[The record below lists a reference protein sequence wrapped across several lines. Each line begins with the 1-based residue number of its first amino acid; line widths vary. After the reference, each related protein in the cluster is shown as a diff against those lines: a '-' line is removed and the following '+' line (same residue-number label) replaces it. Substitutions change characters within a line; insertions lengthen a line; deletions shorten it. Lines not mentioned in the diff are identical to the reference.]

1 MIDFVVDLAAARSH
15 ILNIR
20 MKFESKSNE
29 EIITMPVWAPGSYM
43 VRDFSRHI
51 SHINAEKGEIQQ
63 IDKKSYKVKGE
74 EIIINYS
81 IYAEELS
88 VQTSY
93 SDEDFVL
100 INGSSVFFY
109 VEGRKEEKY
118 RVKIINSPHRHISTS
133 MNKENEFYFMENYDD
148 FIDTPI
154 LLHDG
159 LSKSFDLD
167 GKKHYVSIVG
177 NFNRNFD
184 EFVNEVEK
192 IVKVTRDIF
201 GELPYERYSFLFI
214 LAPDDIA
221 GGLEHKNSTVIIGNE
236 NRMVDDY
243 EYLIFKTVISH
254 EFFHTWNVKRIRPI
268 ELGPFDYTKEN
279 YTKLLW
285 LSEGFTSYY
294 EWIILL
300 RASIAKIEDYS
311 NHLSEAL
318 NYYFIQ
324 PGYKYRDA
332 NSSSFNTWI
341 KLYKPDGDIIN
352 NYISYYLKGEL
363 MAIALNEEILRRSN
377 GKKTVDDFMRALWGL
392 YKSNGKGITYNDLKN
407 ILESI
412 GKGLGEEVLPKL
424 AEVPGDMEL
433 TERLKRIGFKVST
446 QEKGNGFLG
455 LIFTVSNGKLL
466 VRFAIKD
473 YPAYQS
479 GIVPGD
485 EVIAVDGKRMIEGY
499 TEDYLKEWKGI
510 KLDNIKWI
518 KPNDTVNIALF
529 RRNNLK
535 ILNLKAAIY
544 PKKFKVEVE
553 DAENVKKSFNL
564 N

>member
-1 MIDFVVDLAAARSH
+1 MIDFVLDLAEARSH
-15 ILNIR
+15 ILKVK
-20 MKFESKSNE
+20 MEFENKLDE

-51 SHINAEKGEIQQ
+51 SSINAKKGEIEQL
-63 IDKKSYKVKGE
+63 DKKSYKVKGKKIVIE
-74 EIIINYS
+74 YS

-93 SDEDFVL
+93 SDEDFIL

-109 VEGRKEEKY
+109 VEGRKDEKY
-118 RVKIINSPHRHISTS
+118 RVKIVNNPHKYISTS
-133 MNKENEFYFMENYDD
+133 MDAEDEYYYMGNYDD

-154 LLHDG
+154 LMHDG
-159 LSKSFDLD
+159 LFKAFDFD
-167 GKKHYVSIVG
+167 GKKHYVSLVG

-184 EFVNEVEK
+184 EFVNEIQR
-192 IVKVTRDIF
+192 IVQAAREIF

-221 GGLEHKNSTVIIGNE
+221 GGLEHKNSTVIMGNE
-236 NRMVDDY
+236 NRIADDFD
-243 EYLIFKTVISH
+243 YLIFKTVISH

-268 ELGPFDYTKEN
+268 ELGPFDYTKET

-324 PGYKYRDA
+324 PGYNYRDA

-363 MAIALNEEILRRSN
+363 MAIALNEEIFRRTN
-377 GKKTVDDFMRALWGL
+377 GSKSIDDFMRALWER
-392 YKSNGKGITYNDLKN
+392 YKKSGMGITYDDLKQ

-412 GKGLGEEVLPKL
+412 DKGLGQEVLPKL

-433 TERLKRIGFKVST
+433 TERLQRMGFKISA
-446 QEKGNGFLG
+446 QERNNGFLG
-455 LIFTVSNGKLL
+455 LIFQTSNGKLL

-485 EVIAVDGKRMIEGY
+485 EIIAVDGKRMIEAY

-510 KLDNIKWI
+510 KLDNVKWI
-518 KPNDTVNIALF
+518 KPGDVVAIALF

-535 ILNLKAAIY
+535 ILNLKAANY

-553 DAENVKKSFNL
+553 NAAIVKKYFSL